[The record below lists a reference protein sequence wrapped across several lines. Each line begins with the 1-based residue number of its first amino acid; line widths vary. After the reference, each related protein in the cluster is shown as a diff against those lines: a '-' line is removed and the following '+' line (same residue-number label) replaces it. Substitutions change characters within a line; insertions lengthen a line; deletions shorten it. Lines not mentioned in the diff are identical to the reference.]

1 MKKELIAAF
10 DFDGT
15 ITSRDTFFSFLKF
28 TNTRASLAT
37 GFLVLAPVLV
47 LYKIGILPNYRAKQ
61 IVFTWFYKG
70 CHIDWFNSKC
80 AAFAAEIEKII
91 RPAARQ
97 SIQQYKSS
105 NATVVVIS
113 ASVEN
118 WLQPWCKANGVDV
131 VIGTTIQVDA
141 AGMITGKFLSK
152 NCYGAEKVNRLLEI
166 YPNRESYVL
175 DAYGDS
181 KGDRELIRFADCGC
195 MNKF

>member
-1 MKKELIAAF
+1 MKKKLIAAF

-15 ITSRDTFFSFLKF
+15 ITSKDTFFSFLQF
-28 TNTRASLAT
+28 TNSKSNLVT

-47 LYKIGILPNYRAKQ
+47 LYKIGLLPNYRAKQ
-61 IVFTWFYKG
+61 IVFAWFYKG
-70 CHIDWFNSKC
+70 CHIDWFNNRC
-80 AAFAAEIEKII
+80 AAFAAEIEKIV

-97 SIQQYKSS
+97 SMQQYKSS

-118 WLQPWCKANGVDV
+118 WLQHWCMANGVDV

-141 AGMITGKFLSK
+141 EGMITGKFLSK
-152 NCYGAEKVNRLLEI
+152 NCYGAEKVNRLLEL

-181 KGDRELIRFADCGC
+181 RGDRELIQFADCGC